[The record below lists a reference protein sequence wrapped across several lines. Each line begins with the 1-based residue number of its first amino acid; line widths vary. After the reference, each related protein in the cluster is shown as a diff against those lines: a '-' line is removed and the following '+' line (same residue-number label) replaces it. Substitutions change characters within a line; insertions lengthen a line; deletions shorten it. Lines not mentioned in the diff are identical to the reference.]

1 MINEVVSLWK
11 TDSMDQGNITY
22 VWGSLEDHDHNSKY
36 LTIGIRVYS
45 S

>member
-1 MINEVVSLWK
+1 MINDVVSLWK